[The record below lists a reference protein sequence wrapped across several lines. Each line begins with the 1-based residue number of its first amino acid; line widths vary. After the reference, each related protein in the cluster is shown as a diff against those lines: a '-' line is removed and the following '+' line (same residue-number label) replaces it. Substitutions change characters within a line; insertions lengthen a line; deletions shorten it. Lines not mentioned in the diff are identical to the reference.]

1 MKIAALFVLAVAS
14 AAGYTATP
22 DELEVDTLERALT
35 NAASALAERSDPDAL
50 AAAALL
56 AKVTDATRA
65 EQLAARASA
74 AAPTRPDLLWL
85 HAQLCHD
92 VQSCDRLAIDAV
104 LHALDPENGAVFIPR
119 LQDVGSF
126 SDPVDTDRLLA
137 AAAASKRV
145 DFYWNSLIAH
155 LVPAVLSTRTLTPSQ
170 SLMAIIGAASAVVIP
185 PVAGASVPCRNW
197 APREERR
204 TQCKAI
210 AQAFLQGDT
219 ALAQI
224 AGTNMALALW
234 PTDSREALAAKQTQQ
249 TLVYQVS
256 INGTQAARR
265 LADEAGVKRYLDKL
279 GRYRREQDVIVAEI
293 VEAGGRP
300 TPPADWRPKPP
311 QEGALAPATR

>member
-1 MKIAALFVLAVAS
+1 MKITALFLLVVAS

-22 DELEVDTLERALT
+22 DASQVDALERALT
-35 NAASALAERSDPDAL
+35 NAASALAARADPDAL

-56 AKVTDATRA
+56 TKITDAARA

-74 AAPTRPDLLWL
+74 AAPMRPDLLWL

-92 VQSCDRLAIDAV
+92 VQSCDRIAIDAA
-104 LHALDPENGAVFIPR
+104 LHELDPENGAVFIPR
-119 LQDVGSF
+119 LQDVGGF

-137 AAAASKRV
+137 AAAASKKV
-145 DFYWNSLIAH
+145 DFYWNTLIAH

-170 SLMAIIGAASAVVIP
+170 SLMAVIGAASAVVIP
-185 PVAGASVPCRNW
+185 PLAGAGVPCRNG

-210 AQAFLQGDT
+210 AQALLQGDT
-219 ALAQI
+219 ALAQV
-224 AGTNMALALW
+224 AGANLMLGLW
-234 PTDSREALAAKQTQQ
+234 PADSREALAARQTQR

-256 INGTQAARR
+256 TNGTQAARR
-265 LADEAGVKRYLDKL
+265 LVDEAGVKRYLDKL

-293 VEAGGRP
+293 VEAGASP